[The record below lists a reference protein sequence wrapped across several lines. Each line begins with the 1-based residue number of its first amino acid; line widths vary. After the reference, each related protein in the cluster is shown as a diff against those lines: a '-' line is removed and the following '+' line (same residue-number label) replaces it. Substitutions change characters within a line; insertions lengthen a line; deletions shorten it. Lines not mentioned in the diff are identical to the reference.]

1 MEKGQVK
8 WTMESGEERKK
19 VAPGL
24 ESKKSIL
31 IQIYSEI
38 IRIVLLYGRLYS
50 T

>member
-8 WTMESGEERKK
+8 WTLVSGEESKK

-38 IRIVLLYGRLYS
+38 VRIVMLYGRLYS